1 MYYLVLKH
9 VCACTNPQVWETHCD
24 GIFNLTQCVEQH
36 GKLKV
41 EKCSMYWPSEIGA
54 TEDFIIGDGSKISV
68 TRIDENPLQN
78 IIDEEEEDLDS
89 ERASSKR
96 GEKSRLEAMIK
107 DPDMFQV
114 RTFEL
119 EHGGEPGETRK
130 VTQYHVT
137 GWKDNT
143 GLIANE
149 DPQMRDFL
157 HFLVEQVDAHCRN
170 MDTGPPII
178 HCRQVHHTQN

>member
-1 MYYLVLKH
+1 
-9 VCACTNPQVWETHCD
+9 
-24 GIFNLTQCVEQH
+24 
-36 GKLKV
+36 
-41 EKCSMYWPSEIGA
+41 MYWPGEIDA
-54 TEDFIIGDGSKISV
+54 TEEFIIGDGSKISV

-78 IIDEEEEDLDS
+78 IIEEEEEDLDS
-89 ERASSKR
+89 ERTSSKL
-96 GEKSRLEAMIK
+96 GEKKRLEAMIK
-107 DPDMFQV
+107 DPNMFQV
-114 RTFEL
+114 RVFKL
-119 EHGGEPGETRK
+119 EHGGETRK

-178 HCRQVHHTQN
+178 HCRQVFHTTRAQNTEHSASSIAMGSLTFFPRPRPNPQSS